1 MRACSSRHEFEIESV
16 THTTCCTH
24 AKYVVPKL
32 DSRVRGI
39 LAHVVLDLPSLSM
52 TDTSDPCIFARFA
65 ARTTSAVL
73 YHVMARTIASIAI
86 RHAREAIASVSH
98 ASVVLSVSMAVCI
111 AARESMTHIY
121 ASARMSD
128 DVEPKRRGVAN
139 LFHMICELAEV
150 PTAITWRQPLK
161 TGYPDTACD

>member
-1 MRACSSRHEFEIESV
+1 MRGCSSRHELEIVSV
-16 THTTCCTH
+16 THMTCCTH
-24 AKYVVPKL
+24 AKYVVPRR

-39 LAHVVLDLPSLSM
+39 LAHVVLGLPSLSM
-52 TDTSDPCIFARFA
+52 IDTSDPCIFARFA

-73 YHVMARTIASIAI
+73 YHVMVRTMASIAI
-86 RHAREAIASVSH
+86 RHAREAIASVSR
-98 ASVVLSVSMAVCI
+98 ASVVLSVSQAVCI
-111 AARESMTHIY
+111 VARELMTHIY
-121 ASARMSD
+121 ASTRMSD
-128 DVEPKRRGVAN
+128 DMETKQSGITN